1 MKKVTVPVN
10 ESFSRP
16 PSPLPTKKLVTYESM
31 KKVSS
36 IWLTLNLL
44 ELLDYDPKN

>member
-16 PSPLPTKKLVTYESM
+16 PSPLPTKKLVTYKFNVNHIDDTFFM
-31 KKVSS
+31 D
-36 IWLTLNLL
+36 LL